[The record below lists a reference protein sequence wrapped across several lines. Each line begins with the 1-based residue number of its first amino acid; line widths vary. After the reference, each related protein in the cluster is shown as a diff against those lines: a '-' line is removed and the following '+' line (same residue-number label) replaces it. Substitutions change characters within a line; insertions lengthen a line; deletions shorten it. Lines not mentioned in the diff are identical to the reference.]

1 MSKVW
6 VFQGDALA
14 TLREFPDE
22 SIHCCITSPP
32 YWGLRDYGTAVWEGG
47 DPDCDHQMIRPHRNK
62 GFNERW
68 GNAAG
73 QKKNEQYEV
82 TAYRSICGKCG
93 ARRVDQQIGL
103 ESGLNQYI
111 DKLVEVF
118 REVRRILRS
127 DGTLWLNLGDSFTSG
142 KRKYRAIDQ
151 KNPARAMGIR
161 PATPE
166 GFKEKELHG
175 MPWRVAF
182 ALQEDGWC
190 LRSDII
196 WAKNNVMPE
205 SANDRPTR
213 NHEYAFLMTKRPNY
227 FYDKE
232 AIKEDGV
239 IPAGTKGAKGSK
251 QRYETPGVNSRP
263 PEYKVYDGKRNRRS
277 VWVINTKPYPQAHFA
292 TFPPALA
299 EVPLLAGTSEHGC
312 CAVCGAPYKRIVKPT
327 AEYAQHLGKDW
338 ANYEQDEAEG
348 RGHFQKE
355 DGTRSSQRCVKRN
368 APSLTA
374 SYETVGSEPGC
385 NHEAEVVPCTV
396 LDPFAGSGTVGEV
409 AIKHGRNAALIEL
422 NPDYLKYIEDRVGR
436 ENIASK

>member
-1 MSKVW
+1 MFNWKTMSKVW

-213 NHEYAFLMTKRPNY
+213 N
-227 FYDKE
+227 
-232 AIKEDGV
+232 
-239 IPAGTKGAKGSK
+239 
-251 QRYETPGVNSRP
+251 
-263 PEYKVYDGKRNRRS
+263 
-277 VWVINTKPYPQAHFA
+277 
-292 TFPPALA
+292 
-299 EVPLLAGTSEHGC
+299 
-312 CAVCGAPYKRIVKPT
+312 
-327 AEYAQHLGKDW
+327 
-338 ANYEQDEAEG
+338 
-348 RGHFQKE
+348 
-355 DGTRSSQRCVKRN
+355 
-368 APSLTA
+368 
-374 SYETVGSEPGC
+374 
-385 NHEAEVVPCTV
+385 
-396 LDPFAGSGTVGEV
+396 
-409 AIKHGRNAALIEL
+409 
-422 NPDYLKYIEDRVGR
+422 
-436 ENIASK
+436 